1 MDLQG
6 TFISNKYKELN
17 DDKFSLIVENAEE
30 VKKLKNEKTNYL
42 MYLHCNGCFRKCPL
56 SNAYCG
62 KGKNTKIKFEE
73 M

>member
-17 DDKFSLIVENAEE
+17 NKFSLIIETAEDVEKI
-30 VKKLKNEKTNYL
+30 KKENTNYL
-42 MYLHCNGCFRKCPL
+42 KYIHCNGCFRKCPL

-62 KGKNTKIKFEE
+62 KGKNTKIKFQE